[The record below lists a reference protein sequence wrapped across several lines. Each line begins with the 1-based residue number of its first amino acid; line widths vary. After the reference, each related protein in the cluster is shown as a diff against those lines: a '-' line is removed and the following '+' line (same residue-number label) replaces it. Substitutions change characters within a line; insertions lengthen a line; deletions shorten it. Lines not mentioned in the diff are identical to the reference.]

1 MSGRHIGHLEYTCLV
16 LKMSTLFVRTLREDP
31 ADAEVASHKLLVRGG
46 YIRRVAPGIYTWLP
60 LGLEV
65 LRKVEQVVREEMNA
79 SGAQEVLFPALL
91 PREPYEATGRWS
103 EYGPTLF
110 KLKDRKDADYL
121 LAPTHEEM
129 FTLLVK
135 DLYSSYK
142 DLPTTLYQ
150 IQTKYRD
157 EARPRAGVIRGREFV
172 MKDAYS
178 FDIDDA
184 GLDVSYQTMRDAYE
198 KIFTRLG
205 LPYAICS
212 AMSGAMGGS
221 RSEEFLFPCAIGE
234 DTFVRSPGGYT
245 ANTEAVTTPAQP
257 EQDASDAPA
266 PEIVDTP
273 DATTIDSLVQVCN
286 DLRPREGQPWQA
298 SDTLKN
304 VVVVAIQPDG
314 TRELAII
321 GLPGDRDVDMKRVES
336 SLAPAEVEMAG
347 PEDLKDFPELVP
359 GYIGPQVIGPQS
371 ARRNE
376 DDDAVL
382 RYYLDPHVARGS
394 RWITGANHL
403 NQHVFNLVYG
413 RDFEADGFIEAAE
426 VRAGD
431 EAPDGSGPL
440 EIARGIEIGHIFQL
454 GRKYAKALD
463 LTVLDQNGKS
473 QVVTMGSYG
482 IGVTRVLAALAEYN
496 CDEKGLV
503 WPVALAPA
511 TVQILATGKGEEL
524 FETAEKLGEELEK
537 AGIKVLFDDR
547 RKVSAG
553 VKFADYELLGVP
565 FGIVVGRGLKDG
577 KVELRNRREGTSE
590 EVPVEEAVARFQ
602 EFMTL

>member
-178 FDIDDA
+178 FDIDDV

-321 GLPGDRDVDMKRVES
+321 GLPGDRDVDMKRVEA

-371 ARRNE
+371 ARRSE

>member
-1 MSGRHIGHLEYTCLV
+1 M
-16 LKMSTLFVRTLREDP
+16 
-31 ADAEVASHKLLVRGG
+31 
-46 YIRRVAPGIYTWLP
+46 
-60 LGLEV
+60 
-65 LRKVEQVVREEMNA
+65 
-79 SGAQEVLFPALL
+79 
-91 PREPYEATGRWS
+91 
-103 EYGPTLF
+103 
-110 KLKDRKDADYL
+110 
-121 LAPTHEEM
+121 
-129 FTLLVK
+129 
-135 DLYSSYK
+135 
-142 DLPTTLYQ
+142 
-150 IQTKYRD
+150 
-157 EARPRAGVIRGREFV
+157 
-172 MKDAYS
+172 
-178 FDIDDA
+178 
-184 GLDVSYQTMRDAYE
+184 
-198 KIFTRLG
+198 
-205 LPYAICS
+205 
-212 AMSGAMGGS
+212 
-221 RSEEFLFPCAIGE
+221 
-234 DTFVRSPGGYT
+234 
-245 ANTEAVTTPAQP
+245 
-257 EQDASDAPA
+257 
-266 PEIVDTP
+266 
-273 DATTIDSLVQVCN
+273 
-286 DLRPREGQPWQA
+286 
-298 SDTLKN
+298 
-304 VVVVAIQPDG
+304 
-314 TRELAII
+314 
-321 GLPGDRDVDMKRVES
+321 
-336 SLAPAEVEMAG
+336 
-347 PEDLKDFPELVP
+347 
-359 GYIGPQVIGPQS
+359 
-371 ARRNE
+371 
-376 DDDAVL
+376 
-382 RYYLDPHVARGS
+382 
-394 RWITGANHL
+394 
-403 NQHVFNLVYG
+403 YG